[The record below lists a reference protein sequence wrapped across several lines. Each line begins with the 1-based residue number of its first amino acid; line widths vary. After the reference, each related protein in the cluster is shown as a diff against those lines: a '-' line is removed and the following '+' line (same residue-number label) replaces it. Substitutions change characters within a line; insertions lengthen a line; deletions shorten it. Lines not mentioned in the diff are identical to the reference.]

1 MRDDLIT
8 RLTEAA
14 AAAIADE
21 RAGLES
27 PPGAGR
33 AGAGPPGVDPG
44 APLRRSGRGGL
55 TVARDGTR

>member
-55 TVARDGTR
+55 